1 MIEKTAQN
9 ETHANCTDAKVPH
22 AKLIEAVVVAG
33 GQPVNRL
40 TAAHIDAVIVKEA
53 FHVFPDS
60 TVTVCMLT
68 LRNGA
73 KVLGHNYGSIDPS
86 QQDWATGRREARA
99 IAVEKVWELEGYLLR
114 QNLASHANLNN

>member
-9 ETHANCTDAKVPH
+9 ETHANCTDAK
-22 AKLIEAVVVAG
+22 LIESVVVAS

-99 IAVEKVWELEGYLLR
+99 IAVEKAWELEGYLLR
-114 QNLASHANLNN
+114 QNLASHVNLNG